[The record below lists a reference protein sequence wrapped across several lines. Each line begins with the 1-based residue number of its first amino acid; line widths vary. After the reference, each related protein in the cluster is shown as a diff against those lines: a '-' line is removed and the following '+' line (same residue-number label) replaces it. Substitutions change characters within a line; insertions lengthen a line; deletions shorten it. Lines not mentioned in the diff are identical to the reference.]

1 MLARPHPR
9 VAGGRGI
16 VVFEHSLHAR
26 SQHRLPDPAWKAA
39 INRVR
44 AEFEEMPC
52 LRVTVSEARRL
63 FGLPDPAA
71 SWVLRRLTTDGFL
84 TCTPRGEYLRRAPN
98 P

>member
-1 MLARPHPR
+1 
-9 VAGGRGI
+9 
-16 VVFEHSLHAR
+16 VFDHLWRAR
-26 SQHRLPDPAWKAA
+26 SPNRLPDLVWQASVSR
-39 INRVR
+39 IR

-52 LRVTVSEARRL
+52 LRVTVPEARRL

-71 SWVLRRLTTDGFL
+71 SWVLRRLTNEGFL